1 MKQLVI
7 ILIGSVL
14 SFPIIAEEIIEVD
27 KEDLII
33 EQKEGV
39 AAKADPKVVI
49 LNNQQVD
56 QQSTHDQNA
65 KVSSQPVV
73 RVVGTPISN
82 TYATEL
88 KKSRHEAELQTEQKI
103 VEQLESSRLRD
114 EQERL
119 KKLFGEKSA
128 QKTVVTQP
136 SQIVAVE
143 DKKAV
148 DSSEIYAE
156 IVSPVQDK
164 EEDSVYMGVHVGQS
178 SNLTRALENVNSHGS
193 FGLSFGASDNS
204 GLILESS
211 FLYSKHE
218 IVQTEDIY
226 KNNDESVLTDVHQ
239 LSGVLS
245 LKYTPSLNRLKPYFG
260 VAVSYNYRVYLDN
273 IHSDYSCNG
282 LTLKQKCD
290 NQNKSD
296 SIDLGANV
304 GVDFQ
309 LNKKISIG
317 FNMLINVLN
326 LYNNNPRMP
335 YTYSDYYYQE
345 YDYERQDQVYIEE
358 TNWIIA
364 SINAKLYF

>member
-65 KVSSQPVV
+65 RVSNQPVV

-128 QKTVVTQP
+128 QKTVVTQS
-136 SQIVAVE
+136 SQTVAVE
-143 DKKAV
+143 GEKAV

-156 IVSPVQDK
+156 MVSPVQDK
-164 EEDSVYMGVHVGQS
+164 DEDSVYMGVHVGQS
-178 SNLTRALENVNSHGS
+178 SNLTRALENVNSRGS

-218 IVQTEDIY
+218 IVQIEDMY
-226 KNNDESVLTDVHQ
+226 KNNDESILTNVHQ

-245 LKYTPSLNRLKPYFG
+245 LKYTPSSNRLKPYFG

-273 IHSDYSCNG
+273 IQSNYSCNG
-282 LTLKQKCD
+282 LTLKQCD

-296 SIDLGANV
+296 SVDLGANV

-335 YTYSDYYYQE
+335 YAYDDDYYYQE
-345 YDYERQDQVYIEE
+345 YNYERQDQVYIEE